1 MKHKTFFRLMLK
13 LLGVWIFA
21 LGFSRLCGNVSQ
33 LIFYSLKQAPAVS
46 NIFSVSFFE
55 ALTPAAIDRA
65 IGAYLFFGGKWIA
78 DKAIPSNRPYCHEC
92 GYELTN
98 NSSERCPECGT
109 ATPPAAA

>member
-21 LGFSRLCGNVSQ
+21 TGTASFCIQCSYLIINWEEHTRVSSPNWGLGVLGPLIQ
-33 LIFYSLKQAPAVS
+33 L
-46 NIFSVSFFE
+46 
-55 ALTPAAIDRA
+55 A
-65 IGAYLFFGGKWIA
+65 IGAYLFFGGNWIA

-98 NSSERCPECGT
+98 NTSERCPECGT
-109 ATPPAAA
+109 PTPRPV